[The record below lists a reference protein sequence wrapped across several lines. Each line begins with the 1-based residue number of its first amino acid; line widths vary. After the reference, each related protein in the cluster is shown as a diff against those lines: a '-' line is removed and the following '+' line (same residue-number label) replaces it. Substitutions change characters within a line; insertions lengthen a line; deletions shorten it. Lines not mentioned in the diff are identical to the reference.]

1 LINLLRAL
9 PITML
14 ISTHD
19 MTMVKEL
26 FPRTVIMDDGHIVAD
41 GKTKD
46 ILDDEKLLMEHGLEQ
61 P

>member
-1 LINLLRAL
+1 
-9 PITML
+9 ML
-14 ISTHD
+14 ISIHD

>member
-1 LINLLRAL
+1 
-9 PITML
+9 ML
-14 ISTHD
+14 GGAQDGIYTDRLARSRSD
-19 MTMVKEL
+19 